1 MKKFRLLGV
10 LCICVIALVIV
21 STNSN
26 DPLVSS
32 LLDIVFIISSAVLGL
47 LLLRKTNISESLR
60 VRRKDSRRFELQV
73 EFPLTDSR
81 GLFVDRDRRRLPD
94 RRKTEHGIDA
104 LKCYVI
110 TPIDR

>member
-1 MKKFRLLGV
+1 VKKFRLLGV

-60 VRRKDSRRFELQV
+60 VRRRDSRRFDLQV
-73 EFPLTDSR
+73 EFPLTDSWN
-81 GLFVDRDRRRLPD
+81 VTVIQERRRLSD
-94 RRKTEHGIDA
+94 RRKAINNFVGQQDV
-104 LKCYVI
+104 LKKMVGS
-110 TPIDR
+110 

>member
-1 MKKFRLLGV
+1 VKKFRLLGV

-60 VRRKDSRRFELQV
+60 VRRRDSRRFDLQV
-73 EFPLTDSR
+73 AFPLTDSR
-81 GLFVDRDRRRLPD
+81 NVTVIQERRRLSD
-94 RRKTEHGIDA
+94 RRKAINNFVGQQDV
-104 LKCYVI
+104 LKKMVGS
-110 TPIDR
+110 

>member
-1 MKKFRLLGV
+1 VKKFRLLGV

-60 VRRKDSRRFELQV
+60 VRRRDSRRFDLQV

-81 GLFVDRDRRRLPD
+81 NVTVIQERRRLSD
-94 RRKTEHGIDA
+94 RRKAINNFVGQQDV
-104 LKCYVI
+104 LKKMVGS
-110 TPIDR
+110 